1 MRTMPPSRFNDIAN
15 SLARTT
21 AKKLVYRAFV
31 GPGLSGDT
39 EEYPQQELPVVQYP
53 MHTAGATPKTSFLGT
68 PVLVDLQL
76 QLDDISEPLTIDTVM
91 VTVEREKNIVRTQV
105 HGREGTVK
113 EYVDKGDYVIQM
125 VGEIYN
131 DNTAEYPLDDVARL
145 IEIVEADYQTIVV
158 SPFLQQF
165 DIFEVV
171 WESHTLAQSRFKN
184 KQPFELRGYSEKPI
198 QLVDDVETS

>member
-1 MRTMPPSRFNDIAN
+1 MPLSRFNDIAR
-15 SLARTT
+15 SLAQS
-21 AKKLVYRAFV
+21 KSKPLVYRSQL
-31 GPGLSGDT
+31 GPGLSGDA
-39 EEYPQQELPVVQYP
+39 EEYPEQELPVVQYP
-53 MHTAGATPKTSFLGT
+53 MHTGGDTPRSSFLGT

-76 QLDDISEPLTIDTVM
+76 KLDDLSEPLTIDTVM

-131 DNTAEYPLDDVARL
+131 DSTAEYPLDDVARL
-145 IEIVEADYQTIVV
+145 IEICEADYQTIIV
-158 SPFLQQF
+158 SPFIQQF

-171 WESHTLAQSRFKN
+171 WENHTLAQSRFKN

-198 QLVDDVETS
+198 QLVDDVEAS